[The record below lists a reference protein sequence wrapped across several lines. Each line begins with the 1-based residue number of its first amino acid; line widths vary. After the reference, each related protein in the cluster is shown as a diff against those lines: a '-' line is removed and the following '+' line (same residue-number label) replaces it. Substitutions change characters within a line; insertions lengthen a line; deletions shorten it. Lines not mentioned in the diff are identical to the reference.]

1 MADYKWPAEGKRAL
15 IGKRISRLDGP
26 WKSSGT
32 AKYAYDTNRPGL
44 LYGRMVTSPHA
55 HAKIVAIDT
64 SVAEKMPGVKAVD
77 IIHPVGQE
85 ALWMGKEIVAVAA
98 ETDDQARD
106 AMRQVKIDYDVMP
119 YLVADVGP
127 DKATGFTRPPN
138 DFSQERKVLKPG
150 APAGST
156 KPEDLVSTSP
166 EQGFKDADVVHE
178 GEYGVTAITHCCLE
192 SHGSA
197 AEWDGD
203 KLTVWASTQSVTGLT
218 QEYSQSLTAK
228 GIPTTP
234 TNVRILT
241 PVMGGGFG
249 SKFQAD
255 TWGISAAVLAKKAG
269 RPVKMM
275 LDRDQELMVAGMR
288 PSLYA
293 KVKVGAK
300 KDGTLTAWQSESYGT
315 SGPQPG
321 ANANLPYVL
330 QVNLPIQRKHT
341 TVLTNIGPARAW
353 RAPNHPQFCLV
364 TMSAMEDLAAKLNM
378 DPVQF
383 LLKNMQFAGER
394 NKGFGTKDY
403 EQELAKASELMDW
416 KKKWHPRGD
425 KTPGPIK
432 RGVGVSLHTWGG
444 AANKSSCNCTIHPDG
459 SVEVNMATQDLGVG
473 TRTSVGIVCAETLG
487 LPLESVTVN
496 IGDSNLP
503 PAGGSGGSTTI
514 GGVSSATRLAST
526 AALNKL
532 LEVTATSLG
541 VGADQLEATGGKIQ
555 VIGNSSKSLPWKQAC
570 GKLGATVISE
580 TAQTPR
586 PNTPERT
593 ALVSGNVAGVQM
605 AEVSVDVE
613 TGVVRMEKFVAV
625 QDCGLIIDLKT
636 AESQVYGAMIMGVC
650 YALYEEKVMDQQTG
664 KMLNAD
670 MEFYK
675 LAGINDIGELVVH
688 MMTGPGYDD
697 RGVIGL
703 GEPPTVSPG
712 AAISNAVANAIG
724 VRVPTIP
731 MTPDRVLA
739 ALGKGVNA

>member
-15 IGKRISRLDGP
+15 IGKRISRVDGP
-26 WKSSGT
+26 WKASGT
-32 AKYAYDTNRPGL
+32 AKYAYDANRPNM
-44 LYGRMVTSPHA
+44 LYGRMVQSPHA
-55 HAKIVAIDT
+55 HAKIVVIDT

-85 ALWMGKEIVAVAA
+85 VLWVGKEIVAVAA

-106 AMRQVKIDYDVMP
+106 AMRKVKIDYEILP
-119 YLVADVGP
+119 YLVADTTP
-127 DKATGFTRPPN
+127 DKATGYTQQLN
-138 DFSQERKVLKPG
+138 
-150 APAGST
+150 
-156 KPEDLVSTSP
+156 
-166 EQGFKDADVVHE
+166 EQTQLDPDAGFKAADAVHE
-178 GEYGVTAITHCCLE
+178 GEYGVAAITHCCLE

-197 AEWDGD
+197 AEWEGD
-203 KLTVWASTQSVTGLT
+203 RLTVWASTQSVTGLT
-218 QEYSQSLTAK
+218 QEYSQSLTSK
-228 GIPTTP
+228 GIPTAA

-249 SKFQAD
+249 SKFAAD
-255 TWGISAAVLAKKAG
+255 TWGISAAVLAHKAG

-300 KDGTLTAWQSESYGT
+300 SDGTLTAWQSESWGT
-315 SGPQPG
+315 SGPASG
-321 ANANLPYVL
+321 GNANLPYIL
-330 QVNLPIQRKHT
+330 QTQLPYRRKHT
-341 TVLTNIGPARAW
+341 AVHTNIGPARAW

-383 LLKNMQFAGER
+383 LLKNMQYAGER

-416 KKKWHPRGD
+416 KTKWHPRGD
-425 KTPGPIK
+425 KTAGPIK
-432 RGVGVSLHTWGG
+432 RGVGVAMHTWGG
-444 AANKSSCNCTIHPDG
+444 GANTSSCNCAIHPDG
-459 SVEVNMATQDLGVG
+459 SVEVSMATQDLGVG
-473 TRTSVGIVCAETLG
+473 TRTSVGIVAAETLG
-487 LPLESVTVN
+487 LPLEAVKVN
-496 IGDSNLP
+496 IGDSSLP

-526 AALNKL
+526 NGLNKL
-532 LEVTATSLG
+532 LAVCAGSLG

-555 VIGNSSKSLPWKQAC
+555 VIGNPSKSLTWKQAC
-570 GKLGATVISE
+570 GKLGATSISE
-580 TAQTPR
+580 TAQTPA
-586 PNTPERT
+586 PNTPERS
-593 ALVSGNVAGVQM
+593 LVSVQVGGVQM

-613 TGVVRMEKFVAV
+613 TGVARMEKFVAV

-664 KMLNAD
+664 IMLNAD

-675 LAGINDIGELVVH
+675 LAGIGDIGELVVH

-724 VRVPTIP
+724 VRVPTLP
-731 MTPDRVLA
+731 LTPDKVLA
-739 ALGKGVNA
+739 ALGKGAMA

>member
-55 HAKIVAIDT
+55 HAKIVAIDS

-106 AMRQVKIDYDVMP
+106 AMRAVKIDWEVLP
-119 YLVADVGP
+119 YLVADTTP
-127 DKATGFTRPPN
+127 DKATGYTQQLN
-138 DFSQERKVLKPG
+138 
-150 APAGST
+150 
-156 KPEDLVSTSP
+156 
-166 EQGFKDADVVHE
+166 EQTQLDPDAGFKDADAIHE
-178 GEYGVTAITHCCLE
+178 GEYGVAAITHCCLE

-197 AEWDGD
+197 AEWEGD

-218 QEYSQSLTAK
+218 QEYSQALTAK

-234 TNVRILT
+234 ANVRILT
-241 PVMGGGFG
+241 SVMGGGFG
-249 SKFQAD
+249 SKFAAD
-255 TWGISAAVLAKKAG
+255 TWGISAAVLAHKAG

-300 KDGTLTAWQSESYGT
+300 KDGTLTAWQSESWGT
-315 SGPQPG
+315 SGPSGG
-321 ANANLPYVL
+321 ANANLPYIL
-330 QVNLPIQRKHT
+330 QTQLPYRRKHT
-341 TVLTNIGPARAW
+341 AVHTNIGPARAW

-383 LLKNMQFAGER
+383 LLKNMKYAGER

-416 KKKWHPRGD
+416 NTKWHPRGD
-425 KTPGPIK
+425 KTAGPIK
-432 RGVGVSLHTWGG
+432 RGVGVAIHTWGG
-444 AANKSSCNCTIHPDG
+444 AANTSSGNCAIHPDG
-459 SVEVNMATQDLGVG
+459 SVEISMATQDLGVG

-487 LPLESVTVN
+487 LPLEAVKVN
-496 IGDSNLP
+496 IGDSSLP

-514 GGVSSATRLAST
+514 GGVSSATRIAST
-526 AALNKL
+526 NALNKL
-532 LEVTATSLG
+532 LAVCAESLG
-541 VGADQLEATGGKIQ
+541 ASADQLEATGGKIQ
-555 VIGNSSKSLPWKQAC
+555 VIGNPSKSLTWKQAC
-570 GKLGATVISE
+570 GKLGATSISE
-580 TAQTPR
+580 TAQTPA
-586 PNTPERT
+586 PNTPERS
-593 ALVSGNVAGVQM
+593 LVSGNVAGVQM

-650 YALYEEKVMDQQTG
+650 YALYEEKIMDQQTG
-664 KMLNAD
+664 VMLNAD

-731 MTPDRVLA
+731 LTPDKVLA
-739 ALGKGVNA
+739 ALGKGVTA